1 MVRQHTV
8 FAMVPP
14 ELGQK
19 RHRLP
24 RAPRDQFAV
33 HPVHRVAESGAL
45 GAHFGWE
52 EIAHRGVEGEPM
64 GVEAVHELAGITVG
78 ARAAR
83 GVRFE
88 GVAQHGQ
95 RLDVL
100 EAHGPRF

>member
-1 MVRQHTV
+1 
-8 FAMVPP
+8 
-14 ELGQK
+14 
-19 RHRLP
+19 
-24 RAPRDQFAV
+24 
-33 HPVHRVAESGAL
+33 
-45 GAHFGWE
+45 
-52 EIAHRGVEGEPM
+52 M